1 MLNVKGN
8 IELVPHELYNN
19 NPLYRTFLPAKS
31 KNYTT
36 DKINHPKASNNTTAG
51 DILPLIKSKTE
62 SLVEFIDNLTEGQET
77 NLYKTSSFV
86 NLKFSLKQEYETS
99 TLTLIELC
107 QFSGNPID
115 WPEFI
120 KNFCSRVHLK
130 NF

>member
-1 MLNVKGN
+1 MNFLTSK
-8 IELVPHELYNN
+8 IKKLYNC
-19 NPLYRTFLPAKS
+19 
-31 KNYTT
+31 
-36 DKINHPKASNNTTAG
+36 DKINQPKASKKTTAG

-62 SLVEFIDNLTEGQET
+62 SLVAFIDNLTEGQET

-99 TLTLIELC
+99 TLTLTELH